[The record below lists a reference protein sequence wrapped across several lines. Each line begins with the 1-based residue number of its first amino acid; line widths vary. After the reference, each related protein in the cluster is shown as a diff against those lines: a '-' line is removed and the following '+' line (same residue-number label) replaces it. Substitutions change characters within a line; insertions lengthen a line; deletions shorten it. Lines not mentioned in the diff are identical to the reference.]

1 MPIFENHTLNKLR
14 AGGLALGMGV
24 RQSRTADLPV
34 IAQEAGFDWLFIDM
48 EHSTIGVQGATD
60 LSLAALGL
68 EVTALVRVP
77 GHQHF
82 HATRVLDG
90 GAMGVVVPDV
100 ATVEEA
106 EAVARNCKFP
116 PVGRRS
122 VPGTLP
128 QVGFANMPVGEITE
142 LINRNTLVVVML
154 ESEEGIENAEAIAG
168 VEGVDALLTGT
179 NDLAARLGIPGQFD
193 HPLIEAAYGRVIA
206 AARAHGKFPGMGG
219 VYQEDLLGKYIGMG
233 MRLILAGSDL
243 AFMLAAG
250 RQRTAA
256 LRALPQL
263 T

>member
-1 MPIFENHTLNKLR
+1 MPIFENHTLNKLM
-14 AGGLALGMGV
+14 AGQVVLGMGV

-100 ATVEEA
+100 ATVEQA

-128 QVGFANMPVGEITE
+128 QVGFAKMPVGEITA
-142 LINRNTLVVVML
+142 LINRNTLVVVMV
-154 ESEEGIENAEAIAG
+154 ESEEGIENAEAIAA
-168 VEGVDALLTGT
+168 VQGVDAVLIGT

-193 HPLIEAAYGRVIA
+193 HPRIEAAYACVIA
-206 AARAHGKFPGMGG
+206 AAKAHGKFPGMGG
-219 VYQEDLLGKYIGMG
+219 VYEEDLLGKYIGMG

-243 AFMLAAG
+243 AFMLSAG

-256 LRALPQL
+256 LRALPPVP
-263 T
+263 